1 MTNIFVG
8 NLSYQTTQED
18 LQQAFSQYGGVERV
32 NIVTDRDSGQPRG
45 FAFVEMT
52 ERRDAETA
60 IAQLNGAEMN
70 GRALNVNEARPKPAG
85 GGGGASTGGA
95 PKPGGGA
102 GAACGGG
109 ANAPGTGA
117 PGLPITG
124 AIGGATPTIVPF
136 NLLGAAGPGG
146 RGAAG
151 GGAPA
156 PAPGGGA
163 TAPGGAGVCA
173 PC

>member
-18 LQQAFSQYGGVERV
+18 LHAAFAQYGGVERV

-52 ERRDAETA
+52 EKRDAETA

-85 GGGGASTGGA
+85 GGGGGF
-95 PKPGGGA
+95 GGGHGA
-102 GAACGGG
+102 GG
-109 ANAPGTGA
+109 
-117 PGLPITG
+117 
-124 AIGGATPTIVPF
+124 
-136 NLLGAAGPGG
+136 GG
-146 RGAAG
+146 RGGSG
-151 GGAPA
+151 GGGGRGGS
-156 PAPGGGA
+156 GGG
-163 TAPGGAGVCA
+163 GQRW
-173 PC
+173 